1 MVHDVTVC
9 SDADTSSDIGLAQRS
24 VDMAIGHCIW
34 LALDMESDQN
44 SVRKPKRYLKKH
56 SVRRVAK
63 RLKRLIRT
71 IRPGGKQG

>member
-1 MVHDVTVC
+1 MVDDVAVC
-9 SDADTSSDIGLAQRS
+9 SDADTSSDNRLAQRS
-24 VDMAIGHCIW
+24 VDMAIGQCIW
-34 LALDMESDQN
+34 LALEMTGDQN